1 MDFLKIEPD
10 SRDTRNVLVIT
21 DHFTRYAFAI
31 PTRDQKAT
39 TVAKALWEHVFV
51 HYGFPERLHSDQ
63 GRDFESRVIKELCDL
78 LDIKKSRTTPY
89 HPQGNGQCERFNQ
102 TLLNL
107 LGTLEDEKKEH
118 WRIHVAPLVHAYNCT
133 RNEATGDRVLVRNVK
148 LRGGHKLANRWEDT
162 VYVVVRRCGEDMPV
176 FEVRPEGC
184 DGQARTLHRNM
195 LLPCRFAP
203 APQEAVDPPTRPPR
217 RRRQPPRIQ
226 QRDPSPPLSDSGSEC
241 SDGPYYSL
249 DMDFTPVP
257 VDVPPMA
264 IPTQPIHDQPEDRVR
279 PQSPTTTPAERQG
292 EQSEDTDDEDTEVD
306 DPVTAVVPDAPA
318 QIVTVEPPTSPPALV
333 DTQGQHPRTSGRRR
347 RQTVPLSYDQMGQPA
362 AWSVNN
368 QVKASTTTST
378 SMAKLVQQQ
387 MSLME
392 QSAMMLQTLMAGNR

>member
-1 MDFLKIEPD
+1 
-10 SRDTRNVLVIT
+10 
-21 DHFTRYAFAI
+21 
-31 PTRDQKAT
+31 
-39 TVAKALWEHVFV
+39 
-51 HYGFPERLHSDQ
+51 
-63 GRDFESRVIKELCDL
+63 
-78 LDIKKSRTTPY
+78 
-89 HPQGNGQCERFNQ
+89 
-102 TLLNL
+102 
-107 LGTLEDEKKEH
+107 
-118 WRIHVAPLVHAYNCT
+118 
-133 RNEATGDRVLVRNVK
+133 
-148 LRGGHKLANRWEDT
+148 
-162 VYVVVRRCGEDMPV
+162 MPV
-176 FEVRPEGC
+176 CQPHKKQSTSYKAPETEETTSS
-184 DGQARTLHRNM
+184 D
-195 LLPCRFAP
+195 P
-203 APQEAVDPPTRPPR
+203 AEGPFPTTFR
-217 RRRQPPRIQ
+217 
-226 QRDPSPPLSDSGSEC
+226 LGSEC

-279 PQSPTTTPAERQG
+279 PQSPTTTPAERQS
-292 EQSEDTDDEDTEVD
+292 EQSEDTADEDIEVD
-306 DPVTAVVPDAPA
+306 DPVTAVEPDAPA